1 MRITLRQLD
10 IFCTVARAGST
21 VAASQ
26 ALALSQSAT
35 SAAVLELERLM
46 GMALFDRVGKM
57 LRPNAEGRALLPRA
71 AALVADAQ
79 AIETQSEEVGLRLA
93 ASNTTGNY
101 VLPALLARH
110 AAKARRIDPLRP
122 PVASHVRVVNTAE
135 VARAVAR
142 LECDVGFIEGPCHEP
157 QLDVLPWIEDE
168 LLLVAARDHALA
180 RAAPA
185 AEDRSV
191 RVGKAA
197 LRQAAWLMRE
207 PGSGTR
213 ESVEHA
219 LAPHLGVVRASVEFG
234 SPEAIKRAAAA
245 GLGIACL
252 SRWTVQDL
260 VSRGT
265 LVVLKPPWPT
275 MRRPFSIV
283 LHNRQRSPAV
293 KRFVE
298 FCSTDAGLNK
308 IGS

>member
-1 MRITLRQLD
+1 MRITLRQLE

-46 GMALFDRVGKM
+46 GVALFDRVGKM

-79 AIETQSEEVGLRLA
+79 AIEMQGEEVGLRLA